1 MVFLINYTKQFCC
14 RLNTEESRLKS
25 EVTYND
31 TDIKQSTKNTY
42 QLNQNAT
49 FSKASFVQD
58 PSDSKR
64 DKSKQNESGNSI
76 PVIFADRTLSFKSKE
91 DSKQEQ
97 KNIQRN
103 NLNFVDYTN
112 NYRVITQEEID
123 AMSILTITEES
134 GNILNHNEYKINA
147 GGLINNER
155 NSKDGVTV
163 FGKKKC
169 NENNAQKCDI
179 VLNYDEN
186 KYGTFNDLSYFFS
199 IYYKRESKQYYLR
212 ALSHNNSI
220 ENSLIFIQICNNYKY
235 PLKEPEILNIGN
247 YFFQITPTDTNIE
260 IINLT
265 KQGNSKQSLNKKPT
279 IASKSLYNK
288 EKKKII
294 IGRDN
299 QCDIIL
305 PKEKGISR
313 FQCSFEFDE
322 KNNNWTLSDGNKKE
336 SMNGTWLLALR
347 SFPIYNGMI
356 FEILGSRIK
365 CSLQKGNII
374 VLYFR
379 LCKYKS
385 MLIMY

>member
-1 MVFLINYTKQFCC
+1 M
-14 RLNTEESRLKS
+14 
-25 EVTYND
+25 
-31 TDIKQSTKNTY
+31 
-42 QLNQNAT
+42 
-49 FSKASFVQD
+49 
-58 PSDSKR
+58 
-64 DKSKQNESGNSI
+64 
-76 PVIFADRTLSFKSKE
+76 
-91 DSKQEQ
+91 
-97 KNIQRN
+97 
-103 NLNFVDYTN
+103 
-112 NYRVITQEEID
+112 
-123 AMSILTITEES
+123 
-134 GNILNHNEYKINA
+134 
-147 GGLINNER
+147 
-155 NSKDGVTV
+155 
-163 FGKKKC
+163 
-169 NENNAQKCDI
+169 
-179 VLNYDEN
+179 
-186 KYGTFNDLSYFFS
+186 
-199 IYYKRESKQYYLR
+199 
-212 ALSHNNSI
+212 
-220 ENSLIFIQICNNYKY
+220 
-235 PLKEPEILNIGN
+235 NIGN

-365 CSLQKGNII
+365 CSL
-374 VLYFR
+374 
-379 LCKYKS
+379 
-385 MLIMY
+385 

>member
-1 MVFLINYTKQFCC
+1 M
-14 RLNTEESRLKS
+14 
-25 EVTYND
+25 
-31 TDIKQSTKNTY
+31 KQSTKNTY
-42 QLNQNAT
+42 QINHNAT

-58 PSDSKR
+58 QSDSKR
-64 DKSKQNESGNSI
+64 DKLKQQESGMCI

-91 DSKQEQ
+91 ESKQEQ

-103 NLNFVDYTN
+103 NSNLFNYTN
-112 NYRVITQEEID
+112 NFRVITQEEID

-134 GNILNHNEYKINA
+134 GNILNHKEYKINA

-163 FGKKKC
+163 FGKKTID
-169 NENNAQKCDI
+169 NTDNNTQKCDI
-179 VLNYDEN
+179 ILNYDEN

-212 ALSHNNSI
+212 AHSHNNSI

-260 IINLT
+260 IVNLT
-265 KQGNSKQSLNKKPT
+265 KQCNLTQSLNKKPT
-279 IASKSLYNK
+279 IASKSVYNK
-288 EKKKII
+288 EKKKIT

-313 FQCSFEFDE
+313 FQCSFEFDDR
-322 KNNNWTLSDGNKKE
+322 NNNWTLMDGNKKE

-347 SFPIYNGMI
+347 SFPIYNGMV

-365 CSLQKGNII
+365 CNL
-374 VLYFR
+374 
-379 LCKYKS
+379 
-385 MLIMY
+385 

>member
-1 MVFLINYTKQFCC
+1 M
-14 RLNTEESRLKS
+14 
-25 EVTYND
+25 
-31 TDIKQSTKNTY
+31 KQSTKNTY

-58 PSDSKR
+58 PSDSTR

-103 NLNFVDYTN
+103 NSNFVDYTN

-169 NENNAQKCDI
+169 HENNAQKCDI

-260 IINLT
+260 IINIT
-265 KQGNSKQSLNKKPT
+265 KQDNSKQSLNKKPT

-288 EKKKII
+288 EKKKIT

-313 FQCSFEFDE
+313 FQCSFEFDDR
-322 KNNNWTLSDGNKKE
+322 NNNWTLMDGNKKK

-356 FEILGSRIK
+356 FEILGSTIK
-365 CSLQKGNII
+365 CSL
-374 VLYFR
+374 
-379 LCKYKS
+379 
-385 MLIMY
+385 